1 MRRIYFET
9 TDSTNSRARAL
20 WLGSA
25 GDAFESPTMPPS
37 FEGGGFYEPLLVTAA
52 EQTSGRGRHGR
63 TWHSPRGGA
72 WMSVAWPMVREP
84 AWYAGVSLAAAAA
97 VHRGILDVIKK
108 RAALNGRL
116 GSAVL
121 IKWPNDLLISD
132 RKIAGILCE
141 QFTMPHGRQQN
152 APKAEALPNGV
163 IIVGVGVNVSFDI
176 EQLGPQA
183 DLRHP
188 ATTLAEATGVEIEVE
203 PVIDSIADRLVES
216 LKAFEN
222 EGVSKSLL
230 LYLRE
235 HLAYVGELKIW
246 SSPRGALTGRILG
259 LDERGRLLLQT
270 EHGLTACDVGELEHL
285 APGQ

>member
-1 MRRIYFET
+1 MRRIHFES
-9 TDSTNSRARAL
+9 TDSTNSRAREL

-25 GDAFESPTMPPS
+25 GDAFALPPMPPS

-63 TWHSPRGGA
+63 AWHSPRGGA

-97 VHRGILDVIKK
+97 VHRGVVDVIKK
-108 RAALNGRL
+108 RATSNG
-116 GSAVL
+116 GVPVAVH
-121 IKWPNDLLISD
+121 IKWPNDLLIND
-132 RKIAGILCE
+132 RKVAGILCE
-141 QFTMPHGRQQN
+141 QFAMPRDRQQN
-152 APKAEALPNGV
+152 ASQAEAAPNGV

-176 EQLGPQA
+176 ERLGPQA

-188 ATTLAEATGVEIEVE
+188 ATTLSAATGVEIEVE
-203 PVIDSIADRLVES
+203 QVVDSIADRLS
-216 LKAFEN
+216 KAMEDFEN
-222 EGVSKSLL
+222 EGVSESLL

-235 HLAYVGELKIW
+235 HLAYVGERKTW
-246 SSPRGALTGRILG
+246 SSPRGAISGHILG

-270 EHGLTACDVGELEHL
+270 AHGVTTCDAGEL
-285 APGQ
+285 QTI

>member
-1 MRRIYFET
+1 MRRVHFET
-9 TDSTNSRARAL
+9 TDSTNSRAREL

-25 GDAFESPTMPPS
+25 GDAFERPPMPPS

-63 TWHSPRGGA
+63 AWHSPRGGA

-97 VHRGILDVIKK
+97 VHRAVVDIIKK
-108 RAALNGRL
+108 RAALDGRPA
-116 GSAVL
+116 SAIH
-121 IKWPNDLLISD
+121 IKWPNDLLIDD
-132 RKIAGILCE
+132 RKVAGILCE
-141 QFTMPHGRQQN
+141 QFAMPRGHQQN
-152 APKAEALPNGV
+152 ASKSEAAPNGM
-163 IIVGVGVNVSFDI
+163 IIVGIGVNVSFDI
-176 EQLGPQA
+176 ERLGPQA

-188 ATTLAEATGVEIEVE
+188 ATTLAEATGVEIVVE
-203 PVIDSIADRLVES
+203 PIIDAIAERLVEA
-216 LKAFEN
+216 LEDFEN

-235 HLAYVGELKIW
+235 HLAYVGELKTW
-246 SSPRGALTGRILG
+246 SSPRGAITGRILG

-270 EHGLTACDVGELEHL
+270 EHGVTACDVGELRSI
-285 APGQ
+285 

>member
-1 MRRIYFET
+1 MRRVHIEI
-9 TDSTNSRARAL
+9 TDSTNSRAREL

-25 GDAFESPTMPPS
+25 MDSSELPPMPPS

-72 WMSVAWPMVREP
+72 WMSVAWPMFRESS
-84 AWYAGVSLAAAAA
+84 WYAGVSLAAAAA
-97 VHRGILDVIKK
+97 VHRGVAAVIQK
-108 RAALNGRL
+108 RAASNGA
-116 GSAVL
+116 AVAVH
-121 IKWPNDLLISD
+121 IKWPNDLLIRG
-132 RKIAGILCE
+132 RKVAGILCE
-141 QFTMPHGRQQN
+141 QFAMPRGRQQN
-152 APKAEALPNGV
+152 APKSEALPNGV

-188 ATTLAEATGVEIEVE
+188 ATTLVEAAGVEIDVE
-203 PVIDSIADRLVES
+203 PVIDSIADRLVEA
-216 LKAFEN
+216 LEDFEN
-222 EGVSKSLL
+222 EGVSERLL

-235 HLAYVGELKIW
+235 HLAYVGETKTW
-246 SSPRGALTGRILG
+246 SSPRGAVSGRILG

-270 EHGLTACDVGELEHL
+270 ENGVKACDAGELEHL